1 MAPVIPILTA
11 VAGVASTIS
20 SISAA
25 KDAKKDAAK
34 QAALIKKQEDK
45 IAAEKEKQDKA
56 TQERRTRMSSNVLL
70 SGTETGLTGDTTGT
84 LLKGT

>member
-11 VAGVASTIS
+11 VAGVASAVS

-56 TQERRTRMSSNVLL
+56 TQERRTRMASNVLL